1 MVEKAFGDEL
11 AVCVR
16 ASVLHVIRI
25 RIIRII
31 IIIIIIES
39 KAMFCFDESHEST
52 SIGTF

>member
-1 MVEKAFGDEL
+1 MVEKAFGDDL

-16 ASVLHVIRI
+16 ASALHVI
-25 RIIRII
+25 II

>member
-1 MVEKAFGDEL
+1 VEKAFRDEL

-16 ASVLHVIRI
+16 ASALHV
-25 RIIRII
+25 
-31 IIIIIIES
+31 IIIIES

>member
-1 MVEKAFGDEL
+1 MVEKAFGDDL

-16 ASVLHVIRI
+16 ASALHV
-25 RIIRII
+25 

>member
-1 MVEKAFGDEL
+1 MEKAFGDDL

-16 ASVLHVIRI
+16 ASALHV
-25 RIIRII
+25 I